1 MLRSLGCTL
10 AIGLMTPPST
20 WYMPRYS
27 RVRSMLITSFGSS
40 TTQITLWSRRGS
52 AHTGHGLVSH
62 TLPQICAEPFFFLDF
77 RDGVDQCLQ
86 FLVGRVEQVE
96 GDALRAFRPDAGQVG
111 ERVDESL
118 DGAVIGQ
125 SHGSYLS
132 LTGCRSHVPDN

>member
-62 TLPQICAEPFFFLDF
+62 TLPQISQNRTF
-77 RDGVDQCLQ
+77 
-86 FLVGRVEQVE
+86 
-96 GDALRAFRPDAGQVG
+96 
-111 ERVDESL
+111 
-118 DGAVIGQ
+118 
-125 SHGSYLS
+125 S
-132 LTGCRSHVPDN
+132 LTSVMASISACDSSSGALSR